1 MFCIMR
7 LNHLSLCL
15 IHKNKMKNKKILL
28 IFFLIALIVSVLILV
43 YLFKNKNNDSIQVGF
58 YKNCNQISD
67 ANAPILPSSILNDK
81 NDLHL
86 LHALKNGISKPI
98 ISNYEFD
105 STILIL
111 KNKSILI
118 ELKDNN
124 LYHLKSL
131 NHSHPY
137 LVPEAVDMLNEIA
150 VKFQKRLKEK
160 KLPQYCF
167 FLTSLLRTVE
177 TQSILSKRNRNAT
190 AHTAHYYGTTVD
202 ISYKHFYRLDN
213 DSIEPSWEAIQELT
227 KTLIEMREKCK
238 ILAKRERKQS
248 CYHITVVT
256 CKPSF
261 NFGN

>member
-1 MFCIMR
+1 
-7 LNHLSLCL
+7 
-15 IHKNKMKNKKILL
+15 MKNKNYILIYLL
-28 IFFLIALIVSVLILV
+28 IGLVFSVLIALYFII
-43 YLFKNKNNDSIQVGF
+43 NKNNDTVQHGF
-58 YKNCNQISD
+58 YKNCNQITD

-86 LHALKNGISKPI
+86 IHALKNGIAKPI
-98 ISNYEFD
+98 ASNHEFD

-137 LVPEAVDMLNEIA
+137 LVPEAVDMVNEIA
-150 VKFQKRLKEK
+150 VRFQERLKEK
-160 KLPQYCF
+160 KLPQFCF

-177 TQSILSKRNRNAT
+177 TQSKLSKRNRNAT
-190 AHTAHYYGTTVD
+190 IHTAHYYGTTVD

-227 KTLIEMREKCK
+227 KTLVEMREQCK

-248 CYHITVVT
+248 CFHITVVT
-256 CKPSF
+256 CKPTF